1 MQERVRQVF
10 PDKIPVSLANL
21 GCLAGIFLRQSEIF
35 FAYMRLCFAGLRV
48 AASCFFMPFFASFF
62 FAKLFSA
69 MLFFEKNLM
78 IAGQTAAA
86 VAR

>member
-1 MQERVRQVF
+1 M
-10 PDKIPVSLANL
+10 
-21 GCLAGIFLRQSEIF
+21 
-35 FAYMRLCFAGLRV
+35 RV

-86 VAR
+86 VVAIKKIAAGMNFGEK